1 MTEEK
6 APNWLRALNII
17 TGLVAIILGI
27 VVLLIPDA
35 AVETLVFLL
44 YIALMVT
51 GFGRIIIG
59 ASAGFLSGGLRAVSI
74 VAGLIAIVA
83 AILALAYPNFGVAVL
98 VSLFGATLLIVGL
111 GRVIIGAMAKILAN
125 WVRASM
131 IILGILT
138 IILSIGVLIFPGVAL
153 LTLVFLLSFALV
165 WNGLDAVISGVTGA
179 P

>member
-1 MTEEK
+1 
-6 APNWLRALNII
+6 
-17 TGLVAIILGI
+17 
-27 VVLLIPDA
+27 
-35 AVETLVFLL
+35 
-44 YIALMVT
+44 
-51 GFGRIIIG
+51 
-59 ASAGFLSGGLRAVSI
+59 
-74 VAGLIAIVA
+74 
-83 AILALAYPNFGVAVL
+83 
-98 VSLFGATLLIVGL
+98 
-111 GRVIIGAMAKILAN
+111 MAKILAN

>member
-27 VVLLIPDA
+27 VVLLIPSV

-44 YIALMVT
+44 YIALMVV
-51 GFGRIIIG
+51 GFGRILIG
-59 ASAGFLSGGLRAVSI
+59 ALADFLSRGLRVVSVI
-74 VAGLIAIVA
+74 AGLIAVVA
-83 AILALAYPNFGVAVL
+83 AILALVYPNFGVAFL

-111 GRVIIGAMAKILAN
+111 GRVIIGVMAKILAN
-125 WVRASM
+125 WVRAL
-131 IILGILT
+131 IIIGGFLT
-138 IILSIGVLIFPGVAL
+138 IALSIAVLIFPGVAL
-153 LTLVFLLSFALV
+153 LTLVFLLSFALLV
-165 WNGLDAVISGVTGA
+165 NGIDAVVSGVTGA

>member
-1 MTEEK
+1 VTEEK

-17 TGLVAIILGI
+17 TGLIAIILGI
-27 VVLLIPDA
+27 VVLLIPSA

-51 GFGRIIIG
+51 GLGRILIG
-59 ASAGFLSGGLRAVSI
+59 ALADFLSRGLRAVSVI
-74 VAGLIAIVA
+74 AGLIAIVA
-83 AILALAYPNFGVAVL
+83 AILALAHPNFGVAVL

-111 GRVIIGAMAKILAN
+111 GRIIIGAMAKILPN
-125 WVRASM
+125 WVRAMM
-131 IILGILT
+131 IIGGFLT
-138 IILSIGVLIFPGVAL
+138 IALSVAVLIFPGVAL

-165 WNGLDAVISGVTGA
+165 WNGIDAVISGATGA